1 MDTQALLKE
10 LEELVMDSADVPF
23 VGRKAVKTEEVLRLI
38 DEINHSL
45 PAELATAQSIVA
57 DEERRKL
64 EGQKEAERIVA
75 QAKDYI
81 AQITEE
87 SELVKM
93 AQERAN
99 EIVAAAE
106 ESARNMN
113 TNALTYA
120 TDVLK
125 YVEDNMEHTLD
136 SLKQNRESLMQQNT
150 EPTATVPENHQ

>member
-1 MDTQALLKE
+1 MDTQVLLKE
-10 LEELVMDSADVPF
+10 LEELITDATGFPVLGKKMVDQ
-23 VGRKAVKTEEVLRLI
+23 EEVMRLI

-45 PAELATAQSIVA
+45 PNELAKAQSIVA
-57 DEERRKL
+57 DCERRKL
-64 EGQKEAERIVA
+64 EAQKEAEKIVA

-99 EIVAAAE
+99 EIVATAE
-106 ESARNMN
+106 EAARTMN

-120 TDVLK
+120 TDVLT
-125 YVEDNMEHTLD
+125 YVEDNMEKTLD
-136 SLKQNRESLMQQNT
+136 SLRQNRESLMKQNT
-150 EPTATVPENHQ
+150 NSVEGRKSNN

>member
-10 LEELVMDSADVPF
+10 LEDLIMDGCGIPF
-23 VGRKAVKTEEVLRLI
+23 VGKRAVSVDEAMRLI
-38 DEINHSL
+38 DEINQSL
-45 PAELATAQSIVA
+45 PNELAKAQSIVA
-57 DEERRKL
+57 DADQRKL
-64 EGQKEAERIVA
+64 EAQKEAEKIVA

-125 YVEDNMEHTLD
+125 YVEDNMEQTLD
-136 SLKQNRESLMQQNT
+136 SLRQNRESLMQQHTN
-150 EPTATVPENHQ
+150 PTDVHSEEH